1 MATIPSRKSFS
12 DVARLSSYTPALPG
26 IAELL
31 NKMVTK
37 GDTRGRSEDRTAFD
51 GSKPAPVSIQDYII
65 RMCKYGYCSHEVFV
79 CMIIYLGRIR
89 ARVGTTFTSHNIHRL
104 LLTSFVV
111 AAKLRDDT
119 YYSNKY
125 YASIGGVSLPDMN
138 KMESAFLRSTAW
150 ELHISKKEYDQYYA
164 AMTAPAA
171 TTTEEETNMSSFPPI
186 AMSPSHASAA
196 AQNDKPRRESCN
208 LSTRGALRVALQRG
222 NGSAAADS
230 IPATHKLPK
239 SVVSAPR
246 GSISSLR
253 DLKGLHSAT
262 LGRKSK
268 TVNEVHPDTQDLSHH
283 IHEPQNHPSAFVSC

>member
-1 MATIPSRKSFS
+1 MASQSKSDAPITMATIPSRKSFS

-138 KMESAFLRSTAW
+138 KMESCFLRCTAW

-164 AMTAPAA
+164 AMANTSTKRQPSGSRIRTGPQAAGEPSQAENGTSREHTSANGSPNGGSQQPSSAAPHLSHSTSSVQQPSGSSSTNPAA
-171 TTTEEETNMSSFPPI
+171 TQPSSASPMYPHQTQSSTTAHNSVSN
-186 AMSPSHASAA
+186 AA
-196 AQNDKPRRESCN
+196 WR
-208 LSTRGALRVALQRG
+208 
-222 NGSAAADS
+222 GSATS
-230 IPATHKLPK
+230 
-239 SVVSAPR
+239 
-246 GSISSLR
+246 
-253 DLKGLHSAT
+253 
-262 LGRKSK
+262 
-268 TVNEVHPDTQDLSHH
+268 
-283 IHEPQNHPSAFVSC
+283 